1 MRTGPDKNGT
11 AGKGRKTRSRAGCRP
26 APVGS
31 QRLSDRLLEG
41 EVASNFFFF
50 ILKKSKFQKYMAV
63 SGKCENGPLSPMG
76 RATGLF
82 FKKIYKQVPK
92 QCSAGARWQGAGPI
106 APTTGDRGPVAPPSG
121 DRSVKH
127 AQVSMHQSERRADY
141 KSHPSQINR

>member
-1 MRTGPDKNGT
+1 
-11 AGKGRKTRSRAGCRP
+11 
-26 APVGS
+26 
-31 QRLSDRLLEG
+31 
-41 EVASNFFFF
+41 
-50 ILKKSKFQKYMAV
+50 MAV
-63 SGKCENGPLSPMG
+63 SENCKNGPLSPMG

-82 FKKIYKQVPK
+82 LKKIYEQIPK
-92 QCSAGARWQGAGPI
+92 QCSAGTRGQGAGTI